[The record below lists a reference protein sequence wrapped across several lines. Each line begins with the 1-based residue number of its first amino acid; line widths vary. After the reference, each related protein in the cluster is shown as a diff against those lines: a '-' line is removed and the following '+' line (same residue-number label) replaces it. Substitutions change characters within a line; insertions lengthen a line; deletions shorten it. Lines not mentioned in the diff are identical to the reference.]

1 MFSDES
7 LKIQLS
13 ISPYVNADIY
23 MCVYIHIHIYTHT
36 HICALSHVYMSI
48 YLMQFL
54 PAIWTQEL
62 ANNVSVREKLRF
74 LKSPG
79 AWSHKVSWNH
89 EKEQPLQSGSQ
100 AGRAHPSPWHW
111 PNVHSQSTHA
121 AWPSRLTPSVI
132 TASCSSHKKCPKFV
146 NKLYDHT
153 KYNSSVLHLPQHSSF
168 RGLEWLWTSELGQ
181 A

>member
-1 MFSDES
+1 MCGKMSQRKLGINEKMALFLPIDWCALGKFSVLLLQKWHMFSDES

-79 AWSHKVSWNH
+79 A
-89 EKEQPLQSGSQ
+89 
-100 AGRAHPSPWHW
+100 
-111 PNVHSQSTHA
+111 
-121 AWPSRLTPSVI
+121 
-132 TASCSSHKKCPKFV
+132 
-146 NKLYDHT
+146 
-153 KYNSSVLHLPQHSSF
+153 
-168 RGLEWLWTSELGQ
+168 
-181 A
+181 